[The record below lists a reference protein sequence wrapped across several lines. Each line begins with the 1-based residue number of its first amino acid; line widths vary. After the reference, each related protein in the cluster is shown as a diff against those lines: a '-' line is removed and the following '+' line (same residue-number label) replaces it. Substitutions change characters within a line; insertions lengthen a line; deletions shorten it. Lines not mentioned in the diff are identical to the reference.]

1 MQELKI
7 TLPKIHGVKKKK
19 RKLEN
24 TLKKVKMNTQY
35 MKIMECKKN
44 SAQKETQYK
53 CLSLK
58 TPQIHSLI

>member
-1 MQELKI
+1 MQEIKI
-7 TLPKIHGVKKKK
+7 TLPKIRSQKKKK
-19 RKLEN
+19 KIRKYLEKSEN
-24 TLKKVKMNTQY
+24 EYTIYENNGMQ
-35 MKIMECKKN
+35 KN